1 MSKALCFAARMGTV
15 SYLATGASQYIDP
28 KSLSQEEFAALM
40 LNVRAGTVRSLS
52 FRARVFG
59 DKTNLNF
66 SRPEPGRLADLASNI
81 AGALY
86 KRDHATR
93 AGDVRAA
100 RVVDSDGCQ
109 ALEVD
114 VDVIDAVA
122 QENFLRGLDDRF
134 SPEIDYQAA
143 YCSVC
148 KASAI
153 PGHLGP
159 RPTCGHSPGT
169 MYGGIVAEQ
178 FLTGALGL
186 HAVSSTD
193 NPAYD
198 DTQILAAYSRA
209 NTTGSQMWA
218 AAEEIPTMDEK
229 DPKALLEAALAG
241 DADAATQLMAWLVE
255 QFPAEDPPAEE
266 APPAENAE
274 YSALQALYATQQAE
288 LDASKERAFN
298 MLFESHVK
306 AGRLLPSAR
315 ASIRTHYG
323 VIGHEATE
331 AYLSGL
337 PSAAILAPQISSAGS
352 DTQKVEGGDALA
364 LARHMG
370 LSKGATPERLQTVGY
385 SKLHQPR

>member
-1 MSKALCFAARMGTV
+1 MSKALCFASRMGTV
-15 SYLATGASQYIDP
+15 SYLAEGGASYIDP
-28 KSLSQEEFAALM
+28 KALSEAEFSALM
-40 LNVRAGTVRSLS
+40 LRVRAGVVRSLS

-59 DKTNLNF
+59 DRTNLNY
-66 SRPEPGRLADLASNI
+66 SRPEPGRLADLAANI
-81 AGALY
+81 TGALY

-100 RVVDSDGCQ
+100 RVVDSDGVQ

-114 VDVIDAVA
+114 VDVTDAIA

-169 MYGGIVAEQ
+169 MYGGVVAEQ

-193 NPAYD
+193 HPAYD

-209 NTTGSQMWA
+209 NTTGCQMWA
-218 AAEEIPTMDEK
+218 AAEETTMEK
-229 DPKALLEAALAG
+229 DPKALLEAAIGG
-241 DADAATQLMAWLVE
+241 DSAAAVLLMSWLQE
-255 QFPAEDPPAEE
+255 QFPEEE
-266 APPAENAE
+266 APPPPPAENAE
-274 YSALQALYATQQAE
+274 YSALKAKYAAQQAE
-288 LDASKERAFN
+288 LDASKERAFT
-298 MLFESHVK
+298 MMFDAHVK
-306 AGRLLPSAR
+306 AGRLLPSSR
-315 ASIRTHYG
+315 TSIRTHYG

-337 PSAAILAPQISSAGS
+337 PKAAVLGDQISSAGS
-352 DTQKVEGGDALA
+352 DTQEVDGGDALA

-370 LSKGATPERLQTVGY
+370 LKQGATPERLNTVGY
-385 SKLHQPR
+385 SKLHKPQ